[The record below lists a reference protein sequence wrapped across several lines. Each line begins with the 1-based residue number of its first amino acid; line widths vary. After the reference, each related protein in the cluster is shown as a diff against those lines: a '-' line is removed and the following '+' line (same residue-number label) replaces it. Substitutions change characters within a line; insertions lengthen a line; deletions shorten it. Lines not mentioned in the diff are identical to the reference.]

1 VLADALA
8 RGEARHFAVKDN
20 LGIIDAVRTAY
31 RKSGGTL
38 PRLTQPELAGLYERR
53 LATVNS
59 LTEFKQTDLDLAAD
73 LEALSPRGAR
83 ATYDALPSRVSVR
96 DRDVEIDYDVE
107 EENGAPVGVAR
118 LQLPEKVAR
127 TLTQSEVPTLDRPVR
142 FVVYRGQRGQVRART
157 LDELQVLLDAPWTDE
172 EVARFNRKR
181 DEQRD
186 AAAQERR
193 DRLAHGHK
201 RQLRDGRPSA
211 QRPGKRERDERSGGG
226 GGSDR
231 PPKRGGRGGPRREGP
246 GGARPGG
253 RPGGKPGGGQP
264 GGGRSG
270 GRSR

>member
-1 VLADALA
+1 M
-8 RGEARHFAVKDN
+8 
-20 LGIIDAVRTAY
+20 
-31 RKSGGTL
+31 
-38 PRLTQPELAGLYERR
+38 
-53 LATVNS
+53 
-59 LTEFKQTDLDLAAD
+59 
-73 LEALSPRGAR
+73 
-83 ATYDALPSRVSVR
+83 SVR

-107 EENGAPVGVAR
+107 EVDGANVGVAR

-127 TLTQSEVPTLDRPVR
+127 TLTESEVPTLDRPVR

-157 LDELQVLLDAPWTDE
+157 LDELQTLLDAPWTDE
-172 EVARFNRKR
+172 EVARFNKKR

-186 AAAQERR
+186 AAAQQRR
-193 DRLAHGHK
+193 ERLAHGHK

-211 QRPGKRERDERSGGG
+211 QRPGKRERDERSAGGG
-226 GGSDR
+226 GGDR

-253 RPGGKPGGGQP
+253 RSGGKPG